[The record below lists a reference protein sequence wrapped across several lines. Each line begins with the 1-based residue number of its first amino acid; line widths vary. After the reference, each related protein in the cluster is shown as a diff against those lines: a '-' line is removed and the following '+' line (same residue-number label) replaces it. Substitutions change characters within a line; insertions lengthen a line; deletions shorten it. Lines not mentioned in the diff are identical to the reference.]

1 MNNKVKCLKRVRDE
15 EGYQRVGRNKEG
27 HVCMA
32 RDWQREISGE
42 KGGFSKMGEMERDI
56 RE

>member
-1 MNNKVKCLKRVRDE
+1 MTRVRDE
-15 EGYQRVGRNKEG
+15 VGRNKEG
-27 HVCMA
+27 HICMA

-42 KGGFSKMGEMERDI
+42 KGGFGKMGEMERDI